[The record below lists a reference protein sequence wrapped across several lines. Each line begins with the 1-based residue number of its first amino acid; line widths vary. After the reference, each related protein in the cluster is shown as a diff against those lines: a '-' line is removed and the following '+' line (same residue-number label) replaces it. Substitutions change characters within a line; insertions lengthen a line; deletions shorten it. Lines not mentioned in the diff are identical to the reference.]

1 MRDTAKKDKE
11 EVMTEENGEGV
22 DENETNKRLIILL
35 QKMMLMMTTEM
46 HVIAAS
52 SGDRKHGVDLILFT
66 WSNFDFVLV
75 LKEWN
80 TIFGSIM
87 DMARTPQVL
96 NRRRMGTYHCVLNN
110 ISMPKRYAFS
120 LRLLSVFEQ
129 MCKDM
134 RDMQDF

>member
-35 QKMMLMMTTEM
+35 QKKMLMMTTEM

-52 SGDRKHGVDLILFT
+52 SGDRRHGVDLILFT

-87 DMARTPQVL
+87 DMALTPQVL
-96 NRRRMGTYHCVLNN
+96 NRRRMGWL
-110 ISMPKRYAFS
+110 RYVPLRFEQHFDANTLCFFSQIAFS
-120 LRLLSVFEQ
+120 I
-129 MCKDM
+129 
-134 RDMQDF
+134 